1 MNKII
6 GTIAAIILLLIL
18 VAATPAWHKPKT
30 IVVKFANTRDTV
42 AIIRNVKSLI
52 ERNDSLILID
62 TKDKKKVFYP
72 NDSYFWVY
80 KFD

>member
-42 AIIRNVKSLI
+42 AVIRNVKSLI

-62 TKDKKKVFYP
+62 TKDKQKEFYQ
-72 NDSYFWVY
+72 NDYNISVY
-80 KFD
+80 KYY

>member
-30 IVVKFANTRDTV
+30 IVVKFANTRDTAAV
-42 AIIRNVKSLI
+42 IRNVKSLI

-62 TKDKKKVFYP
+62 TKDKKKIFYP